1 LSLGFDG
8 YHSAVDSALKA
19 AKKKRI
25 LIFAAMANGGVHEQA
40 AWPAKESNLAIG
52 VHSCKDLGATRSE
65 FTPKPVMTNY
75 NFMVIGEQIPAS
87 GLMARNNENCYLE
100 GTSYATPV
108 AVAIAALIL
117 AFANQR
123 RCKASRNEC
132 EEKLRKKGIH
142 WDYMW
147 LNEGMRKVLQ
157 AISIESTCSRYL
169 SISHKLLWK
178 DYLDDRDT
186 YGEKNEAMR
195 KHGWKVIHDAL
206 WDMAPVE
213 LEHV

>member
-8 YHSAVDSALKA
+8 YHSAVDNALKV

-25 LIFAAMANGGVHEQA
+25 LVFAAMANGGVHEQA

-52 VHSCKDLGATRSE
+52 VHSCKDLGAASSW
-65 FTPKPVMTNY
+65 FTPNPVIANY
-75 NFMVIGEQIPAS
+75 NFMVIGECIPAC
-87 GLMARNNENCYLE
+87 GLLARNSENCYVE

-108 AVAIAALIL
+108 AVAIGALIL

-123 RCKASRNEC
+123 RCKAPRNKC
-132 EEKLRKKGIH
+132 EEKLREKRIH
-142 WDYMW
+142 WNYMW

-157 AISIESTCSRYL
+157 AISIESTCNRYL

-178 DYLDDRDT
+178 DYRDDRDT
-186 YGEKNEAMR
+186 YGETNEAMR
-195 KHGWKVIHDAL
+195 KHGWKVILDAL